1 MKVVGSGVAM
11 VALMLSAGTLAA
23 QQPSPPSQGMH
34 EQHQAGMKDHM
45 QMMDSANAHL
55 DSLVARMN
63 HTTGAARVTAM
74 ADVINE
80 LVAQRASMQEHMHAM
95 MMGGHDGMMP
105 GMRDSMP
112 ARRHAPTS
120 RPGSAAADTAH
131 ADHHP
136 SD

>member
-45 QMMDSANAHL
+45 QMMDSANARL

-63 HTTGAARVTAM
+63 RTAGAAKVTAM

-80 LVAQRASMQEHMHAM
+80 LVAQRATMQEHMHQM
-95 MMGGHDGMMP
+95 MMGGPEGMMH

-112 ARRHAPTS
+112 ARRHAPAA
-120 RPGSAAADTAH
+120 RPASADSVRAE
-131 ADHHP
+131 HHP